1 MDNHLDPRSDA
12 ALERPS
18 LAPWRSI
25 VLKLTLFVG
34 VLVALTAG
42 TLITVGFYYT
52 SFMLRDQIDNRLSAM
67 ADDRQALLDGRA
79 APSRRTSSHS
89 NQSIPAARRSRSPG
103 WRRDSH
109 ASARR
114 ETASGLL
121 TACVTIPTGCL
132 PSGSRTR
139 PGTRLSPAAHGLCS
153 ISLPR
158 TQEHRVSRAA
168 IRH

>member
-1 MDNHLDPRSDA
+1 MDNHLDPRFDA
-12 ALERPS
+12 ALERPG
-18 LAPWRSI
+18 LAPRRSI

-67 ADDRQALLDGRA
+67 ADDRRALLLAGLHHLEERVRILT
-79 APSRRTSSHS
+79 SRYRLIDVLDRQAGGLT
-89 NQSIPAARRSRSPG
+89 
-103 WRRDSH
+103 H
-109 ASARR
+109 ASACR
-114 ETASGLL
+114 ETANRLL
-121 TACVTIPTGCL
+121 TTCVTTPTGSL

-139 PGTRLSPAAHGLCS
+139 LGTRLSPAARGLCS
-153 ISLPR
+153 ISFPR
-158 TQEHRVSRAA
+158 THEGRVSRAA